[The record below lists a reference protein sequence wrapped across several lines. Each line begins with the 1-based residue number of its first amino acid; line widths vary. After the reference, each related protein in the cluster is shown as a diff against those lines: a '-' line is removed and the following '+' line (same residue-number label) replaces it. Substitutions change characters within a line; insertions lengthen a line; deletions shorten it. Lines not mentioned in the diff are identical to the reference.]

1 MIYLKAT
8 SKEQFDQAMADA
20 GWTRDIEDRI
30 GNTFTVPVPYTE
42 SRSLDIIGIIQKET
56 EEIQEVDGPLERP
69 VHIPVIETLDGYH
82 ANLILHG
89 ENLPDAFSSMVIDAP
104 VTPNRAFL

>member
-20 GWTRDIEDRI
+20 GWTKDIVDHE
-30 GNTFTVPVPYTE
+30 GNTFSVPVSYTE

-56 EEIQEVDGPLERP
+56 GEMQYAEGPLGRP
-69 VHIPVIETLDGYH
+69 VHIPVRQTLEGYH

-89 ENLPDAFSSMVIDAP
+89 EELPDVFSSMVIDAP
-104 VTPNRAFL
+104 ATPNRAFL